1 MAEAKNENLNKGH
14 RQRVKERYL
23 SAGNMDSFQDYE
35 VLEMMLFYA
44 YPMKDTKPIAKKLIS
59 IYGSLHNVLNAE
71 PEQLMEEAGLTQ
83 NVAIYISMFPNVMRQ
98 YTRSFYKKGI
108 VIGKVYEAIDLFS
121 GLLKAQ
127 ANETFYMVSLNVAR
141 KVIAIDRIGDG
152 SAEEV
157 NLCIEL
163 ILKKALLNNASFVI
177 IGHNHPSGICEPS
190 ENDYA
195 MTGEIKRGLESLGI
209 RMLDH
214 IIVCGNKNFS
224 FSKCRYYGLTYD
236 V

>member
-23 SAGNMDSFQDYE
+23 NEGNMDSFQDYE

-44 YPMKDTKPIAKKLIS
+44 YPMKDTKPIAKKLIN
-59 IYGSLHNVLNAE
+59 IFGSLHNVLNAE
-71 PEQLMEEAGLTQ
+71 PAQLMEEAGLTQ

-98 YTRSFYKKGI
+98 YTKSFYKKGI
-108 VIGKVYEAIDLFS
+108 VIEKVYEAIDLFS

-209 RMLDH
+209 KMIDH